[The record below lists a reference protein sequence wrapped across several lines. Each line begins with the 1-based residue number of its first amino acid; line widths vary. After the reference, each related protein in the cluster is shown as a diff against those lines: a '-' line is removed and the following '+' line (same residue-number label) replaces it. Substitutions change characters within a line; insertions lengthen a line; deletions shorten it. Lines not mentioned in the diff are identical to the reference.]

1 MCTIMVL
8 QHRLVLQSFG
18 KINHLPF
25 GLYLAVNQHLCKE
38 WTKGVCAV
46 SVKSKIPLF
55 VLLTFWLAC
64 TSAVSAIE
72 QNIPLSQ
79 SKGGTLYL
87 EATLESNIKASFLL
101 DTGSSLLTLNQAT
114 FDALTKNQKL
124 LATRTSAARMANGKI
139 VKISQY
145 QLNSV
150 RIGNTCEVGP
160 VEVAVLPK
168 GNNILGI
175 NTLLRVAPLT
185 ITPDAVI
192 LAGCEQCE

>member
-1 MCTIMVL
+1 M
-8 QHRLVLQSFG
+8 
-18 KINHLPF
+18 N
-25 GLYLAVNQHLCKE
+25 
-38 WTKGVCAV
+38 
-46 SVKSKIPLF
+46 VKVRAP
-55 VLLTFWLAC
+55 LLTLLIFFIGC

-114 FDALTKNQKL
+114 FDALTQNQKL

-168 GNNILGI
+168 GNNILGV
-175 NTLLRVAPLT
+175 NTLMRVAPLT
-185 ITPDAVI
+185 ITSDFVT
-192 LAGCEQCE
+192 LAGCE

>member
-1 MCTIMVL
+1 VK
-8 QHRLVLQSFG
+8 RLFS
-18 KINHLPF
+18 
-25 GLYLAVNQHLCKE
+25 
-38 WTKGVCAV
+38 
-46 SVKSKIPLF
+46 
-55 VLLTFWLAC
+55 VLLLTSLAF
-64 TSAVSAIE
+64 TASVFAIE
-72 QNIPLSQ
+72 HNIPLSQ

-87 EATLESNIKASFLL
+87 EATLESKFKTSFLL

-114 FDALTKNQKL
+114 FDALTRNQKL
-124 LATRTSAARMANGKI
+124 TATRTSAARMANGKI
-139 VKISQY
+139 LTVSQY

-185 ITPDAVI
+185 ITSNSVT
-192 LAGCEQCE
+192 LSGCE

>member
-1 MCTIMVL
+1 MKRI
-8 QHRLVLQSFG
+8 
-18 KINHLPF
+18 
-25 GLYLAVNQHLCKE
+25 
-38 WTKGVCAV
+38 
-46 SVKSKIPLF
+46 VKKAAKAS
-55 VLLTFWLAC
+55 LLTSLSCLLGLA
-64 TSAVSAIE
+64 APVSAIE

-87 EATLESNIKASFLL
+87 EATLESQVNASFLL

-114 FDALTKNQKL
+114 FDALTRNHTL

-139 VKISQY
+139 LKVSQY

-185 ITPDAVI
+185 ITSSSVI
-192 LAGCEQCE
+192 LAGCE

>member
-1 MCTIMVL
+1 VKL
-8 QHRLVLQSFG
+8 KFKVPS
-18 KINHLPF
+18 
-25 GLYLAVNQHLCKE
+25 LALS
-38 WTKGVCAV
+38 TL
-46 SVKSKIPLF
+46 LF
-55 VLLTFWLAC
+55 AF
-64 TSAVSAIE
+64 TSTVSAIA

-87 EATLESNIKASFLL
+87 EATLESNVNASFLL

-114 FDALTKNQKL
+114 FDALTRNQKP

-185 ITPDAVI
+185 ITSDSVI
-192 LAGCEQCE
+192 LAGCD

>member
-1 MCTIMVL
+1 MK
-8 QHRLVLQSFG
+8 RLFS
-18 KINHLPF
+18 
-25 GLYLAVNQHLCKE
+25 
-38 WTKGVCAV
+38 
-46 SVKSKIPLF
+46 
-55 VLLTFWLAC
+55 VLLLTSLAF
-64 TSAVSAIE
+64 TASVFAIE
-72 QNIPLSQ
+72 YNIPLSQ

-87 EATLESNIKASFLL
+87 EATLESKFKTSFLL

-114 FDALTKNQKL
+114 FDALTRNQKL
-124 LATRTSAARMANGKI
+124 TATRTSAARMANGKI
-139 VKISQY
+139 LTVSQY

-185 ITPDAVI
+185 ITSNSVT
-192 LAGCEQCE
+192 LSGCE

>member
-1 MCTIMVL
+1 M
-8 QHRLVLQSFG
+8 S
-18 KINHLPF
+18 
-25 GLYLAVNQHLCKE
+25 
-38 WTKGVCAV
+38 TKGVCAV

-55 VLLTFWLAC
+55 FLLTFWLAC

-72 QNIPLSQ
+72 QNIPLSK

-145 QLNSV
+145 QLNSI

-175 NTLLRVAPLT
+175 NTLLRFAPLT

-192 LAGCEQCE
+192 LAGCE

>member
-1 MCTIMVL
+1 MGV
-8 QHRLVLQSFG
+8 R
-18 KINHLPF
+18 
-25 GLYLAVNQHLCKE
+25 AVNLKCR
-38 WTKGVCAV
+38 T
-46 SVKSKIPLF
+46 PLF
-55 VLLTFWLAC
+55 VSLIFLLVCTF
-64 TSAVSAIE
+64 TVSAIE

-101 DTGSSLLTLNQAT
+101 DTGSSLLTLNQTT
-114 FDALTKNQKL
+114 FDALTRNQKL

-139 VKISQY
+139 VKIAQY

-150 RIGNTCEVGP
+150 RIGNSCEVGP

-185 ITPDAVI
+185 ITSESVI
-192 LAGCEQCE
+192 LAGCE

>member
-1 MCTIMVL
+1 M
-8 QHRLVLQSFG
+8 
-18 KINHLPF
+18 
-25 GLYLAVNQHLCKE
+25 
-38 WTKGVCAV
+38 

-55 VLLTFWLAC
+55 FLLTFWLAY

-114 FDALTKNQKL
+114 FDALTRNQKL

-145 QLNSV
+145 QLNS
-150 RIGNTCEVGP
+150 
-160 VEVAVLPK
+160 
-168 GNNILGI
+168 
-175 NTLLRVAPLT
+175 
-185 ITPDAVI
+185 
-192 LAGCEQCE
+192 

>member
-1 MCTIMVL
+1 ML
-8 QHRLVLQSFG
+8 
-18 KINHLPF
+18 LPNTYLEPAQ
-25 GLYLAVNQHLCKE
+25 GTLAVK
-38 WTKGVCAV
+38 
-46 SVKSKIPLF
+46 
-55 VLLTFWLAC
+55 LTFKAPSLALS
-64 TSAVSAIE
+64 TLLLAFASTVSAIE
-72 QNIPLSQ
+72 QSIPLSQ
-79 SKGGTLYL
+79 SEGGTLYL
-87 EATLESNIKASFLL
+87 EATLESNVNASFLL
-101 DTGSSLLTLNQAT
+101 DTGSSLLTLNQDT
-114 FDALTKNQKL
+114 FDALTRNQKL

-185 ITPDAVI
+185 ITSDSVI
-192 LAGCEQCE
+192 LAGCD

>member
-1 MCTIMVL
+1 MKRI
-8 QHRLVLQSFG
+8 
-18 KINHLPF
+18 
-25 GLYLAVNQHLCKE
+25 
-38 WTKGVCAV
+38 
-46 SVKSKIPLF
+46 VKKAAKAS
-55 VLLTFWLAC
+55 LLTSLSCLLGLA
-64 TSAVSAIE
+64 APASAIE
-72 QNIPLSQ
+72 QNIPLSK

-87 EATLESNIKASFLL
+87 EATLESQVNASFLL

-114 FDALTKNQKL
+114 FDALTRNHTL

-139 VKISQY
+139 LKVSQY

-185 ITPDAVI
+185 ITSSSVI
-192 LAGCEQCE
+192 LAGCE

>member
-1 MCTIMVL
+1 MLSPNTYL
-8 QHRLVLQSFG
+8 EELAQG
-18 KINHLPF
+18 T
-25 GLYLAVNQHLCKE
+25 LAVKLKLKVPSLALS
-38 WTKGVCAV
+38 TL
-46 SVKSKIPLF
+46 LF
-55 VLLTFWLAC
+55 AFAST
-64 TSAVSAIE
+64 VSAIE
-72 QNIPLSQ
+72 QSIPLSQ

-87 EATLESNIKASFLL
+87 EATLESNVNASFLL

-114 FDALTKNQKL
+114 FDALTRNQKP

-139 VKISQY
+139 VKVSQY

-160 VEVAVLPK
+160 VEVAVLPQ

-185 ITPDAVI
+185 ITSDSVI
-192 LAGCEQCE
+192 LAGCD

>member
-1 MCTIMVL
+1 MKLKLKVP
-8 QHRLVLQSFG
+8 S
-18 KINHLPF
+18 
-25 GLYLAVNQHLCKE
+25 LALS
-38 WTKGVCAV
+38 TL
-46 SVKSKIPLF
+46 LF
-55 VLLTFWLAC
+55 AF
-64 TSAVSAIE
+64 TSTVSAIE

-87 EATLESNIKASFLL
+87 EATLESNVNASFLL

-114 FDALTKNQKL
+114 FNALTRNQKP

-139 VKISQY
+139 VKVSQY

-160 VEVAVLPK
+160 VEVAVLPQ

-185 ITPDAVI
+185 ITSDSVI
-192 LAGCEQCE
+192 LAGCD

>member
-1 MCTIMVL
+1 MIKAAKKVMTLSLSIVL
-8 QHRLVLQSFG
+8 
-18 KINHLPF
+18 LPF
-25 GLYLAVNQHLCKE
+25 LGL
-38 WTKGVCAV
+38 V
-46 SVKSKIPLF
+46 SP
-55 VLLTFWLAC
+55 
-64 TSAVSAIE
+64 VSAIE

-87 EATLESNIKASFLL
+87 EATLESNVKASFLL

-114 FDALTKNQKL
+114 FDALTRNQQL

-139 VKISQY
+139 LKVSQY

-185 ITPDAVI
+185 ITSDSVI
-192 LAGCEQCE
+192 LAGCE

>member
-1 MCTIMVL
+1 MGV
-8 QHRLVLQSFG
+8 R
-18 KINHLPF
+18 
-25 GLYLAVNQHLCKE
+25 AVNLKCR
-38 WTKGVCAV
+38 TPLFASLIFLLVCA
-46 SVKSKIPLF
+46 F
-55 VLLTFWLAC
+55 T
-64 TSAVSAIE
+64 VSAIE

-101 DTGSSLLTLNQAT
+101 DTGSSLLTLNQTT
-114 FDALTKNQKL
+114 FDALTRNKKL

-139 VKISQY
+139 VKIAQY

-185 ITPDAVI
+185 ITSESVI
-192 LAGCEQCE
+192 LAGCE

>member
-1 MCTIMVL
+1 M
-8 QHRLVLQSFG
+8 
-18 KINHLPF
+18 N
-25 GLYLAVNQHLCKE
+25 
-38 WTKGVCAV
+38 
-46 SVKSKIPLF
+46 VKVRAP
-55 VLLTFWLAC
+55 LLTLLIFFIGC

-87 EATLESNIKASFLL
+87 EATLESNIKALFLL

-114 FDALTKNQKL
+114 FDALTQNQKL
-124 LATRTSAARMANGKI
+124 LATRTSAARMANGKL

-175 NTLLRVAPLT
+175 NTLMRVAPLT
-185 ITPDAVI
+185 ITSDFVT
-192 LAGCEQCE
+192 LAGCE

>member
-1 MCTIMVL
+1 VKL
-8 QHRLVLQSFG
+8 KFKVPS
-18 KINHLPF
+18 
-25 GLYLAVNQHLCKE
+25 LALS
-38 WTKGVCAV
+38 TL
-46 SVKSKIPLF
+46 LF
-55 VLLTFWLAC
+55 AF
-64 TSAVSAIE
+64 TSTVSAIE

-87 EATLESNIKASFLL
+87 EATLESNVNASFLL

-114 FDALTKNQKL
+114 FDALTRNQKP

-185 ITPDAVI
+185 ITSDSVI
-192 LAGCEQCE
+192 LAGCD

>member
-1 MCTIMVL
+1 MHC
-8 QHRLVLQSFG
+8 SG
-18 KINHLPF
+18 A
-25 GLYLAVNQHLCKE
+25 LAARNFKDCWLNQ
-38 WTKGVCAV
+38 
-46 SVKSKIPLF
+46 
-55 VLLTFWLAC
+55 LLTLWSLSCYHLIPTQKPAQGILTVKLKFKVPSLALSTLLFAF
-64 TSAVSAIE
+64 TSTVSAIE

-87 EATLESNIKASFLL
+87 EATLESNVNASFLL

-114 FDALTKNQKL
+114 FDALTRNQKP

-185 ITPDAVI
+185 ITSDSVI
-192 LAGCEQCE
+192 LAGCD

>member
-1 MCTIMVL
+1 MGGCTEVGLLAASPRRFLVKSTAYSLVFILLFVNTYL
-8 QHRLVLQSFG
+8 KHRQ
-18 KINHLPF
+18 
-25 GLYLAVNQHLCKE
+25 
-38 WTKGVCAV
+38 GVCAV
-46 SVKSKIPLF
+46 NAKFKFSLF
-55 VLLTFWLAC
+55 VLLIFWLAC

-72 QNIPLSQ
+72 QYIPLSQ

-87 EATLESNIKASFLL
+87 EATLESNLKASFLL

-114 FDALTKNQKL
+114 FDALTRNQKL
-124 LATRTSAARMANGKI
+124 LATKTAAARMANGKI

-192 LAGCEQCE
+192 LTGCE

>member
-1 MCTIMVL
+1 MGV
-8 QHRLVLQSFG
+8 R
-18 KINHLPF
+18 
-25 GLYLAVNQHLCKE
+25 AVSLKLR
-38 WTKGVCAV
+38 TPLFASLILLIVCA
-46 SVKSKIPLF
+46 F
-55 VLLTFWLAC
+55 T
-64 TSAVSAIE
+64 VSAIE

-87 EATLESNIKASFLL
+87 EATLESDIKASFLL

-114 FDALTKNQKL
+114 FDALTRNQKL

-185 ITPDAVI
+185 ITSESVI
-192 LAGCEQCE
+192 LAGCE

>member
-1 MCTIMVL
+1 M
-8 QHRLVLQSFG
+8 
-18 KINHLPF
+18 N
-25 GLYLAVNQHLCKE
+25 
-38 WTKGVCAV
+38 
-46 SVKSKIPLF
+46 VKVRAP
-55 VLLTFWLAC
+55 LLTLLIFLIGC

-114 FDALTKNQKL
+114 FDALTQKQKL

-175 NTLLRVAPLT
+175 NTLMRVAPLT
-185 ITPDAVI
+185 ITSDFVT
-192 LAGCEQCE
+192 LAGCE

>member
-1 MCTIMVL
+1 M
-8 QHRLVLQSFG
+8 
-18 KINHLPF
+18 N
-25 GLYLAVNQHLCKE
+25 
-38 WTKGVCAV
+38 
-46 SVKSKIPLF
+46 VKVRAP
-55 VLLTFWLAC
+55 LLTLLIFLIGC

-114 FDALTKNQKL
+114 FDALTQNQKL

-175 NTLLRVAPLT
+175 NTLMRVAPLT
-185 ITPDAVI
+185 ITSDFVT
-192 LAGCEQCE
+192 LAGCE

>member
-1 MCTIMVL
+1 MSL
-8 QHRLVLQSFG
+8 
-18 KINHLPF
+18 
-25 GLYLAVNQHLCKE
+25 
-38 WTKGVCAV
+38 
-46 SVKSKIPLF
+46 KSKIPLF
-55 VLLTFWLAC
+55 VLLTFL
-64 TSAVSAIE
+64 VSVHICRVSDRAKYSSFTKQRRNTVSRSDPRIE
-72 QNIPLSQ
+72 HKGFVSIRYGFKLINPQ
-79 SKGGTLYL
+79 SSYVRRANKK
-87 EATLESNIKASFLL
+87 IK
-101 DTGSSLLTLNQAT
+101 
-114 FDALTKNQKL
+114 KL

-192 LAGCEQCE
+192 LAGCE

>member
-1 MCTIMVL
+1 
-8 QHRLVLQSFG
+8 
-18 KINHLPF
+18 
-25 GLYLAVNQHLCKE
+25 VN
-38 WTKGVCAV
+38 
-46 SVKSKIPLF
+46 VKVRAP
-55 VLLTFWLAC
+55 LLTLLIFLIGC

-114 FDALTKNQKL
+114 FDALTQNQKL

-175 NTLLRVAPLT
+175 NTLMRVAPLT
-185 ITPDAVI
+185 ITSDFVT
-192 LAGCEQCE
+192 LAGCE

>member
-1 MCTIMVL
+1 MKLKFKVP
-8 QHRLVLQSFG
+8 S
-18 KINHLPF
+18 
-25 GLYLAVNQHLCKE
+25 LALS
-38 WTKGVCAV
+38 TL
-46 SVKSKIPLF
+46 LF
-55 VLLTFWLAC
+55 AF
-64 TSAVSAIE
+64 TSTVSAIA

-87 EATLESNIKASFLL
+87 EATLESNVNASFLL

-114 FDALTKNQKL
+114 FDALTRNQKP

-185 ITPDAVI
+185 ITSDSVI
-192 LAGCEQCE
+192 LAGCD

>member
-1 MCTIMVL
+1 MKLKFKVP
-8 QHRLVLQSFG
+8 S
-18 KINHLPF
+18 
-25 GLYLAVNQHLCKE
+25 LALS
-38 WTKGVCAV
+38 TL
-46 SVKSKIPLF
+46 LF
-55 VLLTFWLAC
+55 AF
-64 TSAVSAIE
+64 TSTVSAIE

-87 EATLESNIKASFLL
+87 EATLESNVNASFLL

-114 FDALTKNQKL
+114 FDALTRNQKP

-139 VKISQY
+139 VKVSQY

-160 VEVAVLPK
+160 VEVAVLPQ

-185 ITPDAVI
+185 ITSDSVI
-192 LAGCEQCE
+192 LAGCD

>member
-1 MCTIMVL
+1 MRTSL
-8 QHRLVLQSFG
+8 STLL
-18 KINHLPF
+18 
-25 GLYLAVNQHLCKE
+25 
-38 WTKGVCAV
+38 
-46 SVKSKIPLF
+46 
-55 VLLTFWLAC
+55 LLTLTFAA
-64 TSAVSAIE
+64 SVSAIE

-79 SKGGTLYL
+79 SRGGTLYL
-87 EATLESNIKASFLL
+87 EATLESNVNASFLL

-114 FDALTKNQKL
+114 FDALTRNQKL

-139 VKISQY
+139 LKVSQY

-185 ITPDAVI
+185 ITSDSVI
-192 LAGCEQCE
+192 LAGCE